1 MRTNKRLWFMAALA
15 LAGACGGGSAAPRD
29 GAGTGGGS
37 GTDGGGT
44 GGGGTGASGGL
55 ADAGDAAADGL
66 SMCGFQPGPGSGDGC
81 NTVEALGPCLYQ
93 DEMAGDPPPAAG
105 GTLMEGS
112 YDLVK
117 DAIYFGARDGGFAS
131 PDPRR
136 ETVVFGPGNSLLSF
150 SYVSV
155 SGERVNREQG
165 TVVVTGNMLMLTLS
179 CPASDGA
186 VVELAYAFTATATT
200 LDIYRTGA
208 NGTAVG
214 HYVKR

>member
-1 MRTNKRLWFMAALA
+1 MIMNKRLWLVAAFA

-29 GAGTGGGS
+29 GGAGGRDGS
-37 GTDGGGT
+37 GTG
-44 GGGGTGASGGL
+44 
-55 ADAGDAAADGL
+55 DAGDAGAPGDAGDGL
-66 SMCGFQPGPGSGDGC
+66 AMCGLQPGPGSGDGC
-81 NTVEALGPCLYQ
+81 NTIEALGPCLYQ
-93 DEMAGDPPPAAG
+93 DEMAGDPPTAAG
-105 GTLMEGS
+105 GTVMGGS

-117 DAIYFGARDGGFAS
+117 DTLYFGARDGGFAS

-136 ETVVFGPGNSLLSF
+136 ETVVIGAGDSLPSFG
-150 SYVSV
+150 VVAV

-165 TVVVTGNMLMLTLS
+165 AVVVSGNTLTLTLT

-186 VVELAYAFTATATT
+186 VVDLAYTYTATATT
-200 LDIYRTGA
+200 LDIYRAGA